1 MSRYRGPNGANYL
14 EQLLGQGDGKMN
26 KLTAA
31 QFMKTWKNYD
41 RDGNG
46 FIEGKELE
54 MFLRD
59 FFLAEQGN
67 SGGGPLIPSI
77 SPEEL
82 QALKRRFLEKHD
94 VNKDGKMD
102 IKELAKLLPLDENF
116 LLIFRYNIPLESGV
130 DFIRIWKKFDR
141 DYSGQIDV
149 TELKEFLRQLIVLS
163 KPRTEIDDATLHEY
177 ADTIMKIYDTTRTGK
192 LKLSE
197 MSKLLPVNANFLKAA
212 IKKGSKKKMSSD
224 DVKRVLKVYDKDG
237 SGTIEG
243 DELTGLVKDL
253 LAYYCVE
260 YDIND
265 LEDTKKALLNT
276 CDANSDG
283 RINLRELS
291 MILTVMADETGLEY
305 VGITIPLTPCMLN
318 PVLFL
323 LSQKLSIF
331 FAVGRHL
338 KDPYTDEAYAHCGV

>member
-291 MILTVMADETGLEY
+291 MILTVMADETE
-305 VGITIPLTPCMLN
+305 VKH
-318 PVLFL
+318 L
-323 LSQKLSIF
+323 LCSRKTSQRSLY
-331 FAVGRHL
+331 R
-338 KDPYTDEAYAHCGV
+338 